1 MPRVLTGCSA
11 IRWSPTR
18 RSVAYRLRHSS
29 ATPPVKTE
37 TIAHV
42 SRPPAHTCPAASSAA
57 SATAAAAAAAA
68 AASIAAPCSCR
79 CLAMHSLLTQRVGDH
94 GGGVGAREKC
104 ESQWN
109 SHAQSLTHWNPRPR
123 MKATT
128 SACSAWPR

>member
-1 MPRVLTGCSA
+1 MPCVLTGCSA

-42 SRPPAHTCPAASSAA
+42 SRPPAHTCSAASSAA

-68 AASIAAPCSCR
+68 SIAAPCSCC
-79 CLAMHSLLTQRVGDH
+79 CLAMHSLLTQRVGDR
-94 GGGVGAREKC
+94 GGGVGEREKS

-109 SHAQSLTHWNPRPR
+109 SHAQSLTQWKPCSR
-123 MKATT
+123 MKTAT
-128 SACSAWPR
+128 SACSA